1 MVAYKIILYNYFSRL
16 LDYVDIPCPV
26 QTVAF
31 QIWTKTSFGSWI
43 WIWALTK
50 YDWSF
55 KVSNNSNNHFCVMWG
70 ELNSFEVRL
79 TQLHNFTWRLSCHP
93 PVSLPPTLNRSQE
106 LQELY
111 GSVPSLGTFTGNPT
125 NDRSKGPVS
134 FMWGGEGGVV
144 TLTRPCIITHHRY
157 APGPGD
163 NNYPALILSRHSEQQ
178 LRGRGVVA
186 KPVWEWDIREE
197 AAEAGT
203 DVWVSWDRDK
213 CDLCVSKVMNN
224 GNLRQY
230 Y

>member
-1 MVAYKIILYNYFSRL
+1 M
-16 LDYVDIPCPV
+16 
-26 QTVAF
+26 AF
-31 QIWTKTSFGSWI
+31 KIWTKISFGSGTWT
-43 WIWALTK
+43 LTK

-55 KVSNNSNNHFCVMWG
+55 KVLNNHFCVMWG

-79 TQLHNFTWRLSCHP
+79 LSFTWTLSCHP
-93 PVSLPPTLNRSQE
+93 PVSLPPTLNRS
-106 LQELY
+106 QELY

-178 LRGRGVVA
+178 LRGRGVT

-213 CDLCVSKVMNN
+213 CDLCVSEVMNN

>member
-1 MVAYKIILYNYFSRL
+1 MRR
-16 LDYVDIPCPV
+16 DIK
-26 QTVAF
+26 F
-31 QIWTKTSFGSWI
+31 
-43 WIWALTK
+43 
-50 YDWSF
+50 WSQ
-55 KVSNNSNNHFCVMWG
+55 VTN
-70 ELNSFEVRL
+70 
-79 TQLHNFTWRLSCHP
+79 LHNFTWTLSCHP

-125 NDRSKGPVS
+125 NDQSKGPVS

-157 APGPGD
+157 APGPGIIITSSA
-163 NNYPALILSRHSEQQ
+163 PLKTLGGAAQGACPGGG
-178 LRGRGVVA
+178 GRGVT

-213 CDLCVSKVMNN
+213 CDLCVSEVMNN